1 MDIKEL
7 RVKTNE
13 ELERLLAETRR
24 ELVGL
29 RFQAGSGQ
37 LKQVKKIRAAR
48 RTVARL
54 ATLLTE
60 KTKQK

>member
-7 RVKTNE
+7 RIKTNE

-24 ELVGL
+24 ELAGL

-37 LKQVKKIRAAR
+37 LKQVKKIAVAR